1 MPVIIVQVKHDDILN
16 EVWDIRM
23 EQNVW
28 IEDLK
33 GFVNELNVVN

>member
-33 GFVNELNVVN
+33 GFVNESNVVN